1 MSMDLLER
9 LFSLKGKVALITGGY
24 GGIGRLMA
32 ETYAEVGASVVLVA
46 RSEESC
52 RAAAEGISKRFG
64 VKAVGKAMDVRDSAM
79 VTRVVLET
87 VRELGQIDILVNAA
101 GVPGSERPV
110 LEMTDEDLDHVI
122 GIDFRGTFLTS
133 REVGREMVKRKS
145 GHIINIASIM
155 ARTCARNLAGY
166 CASKAAVVQLT
177 RVMAL
182 ELMRDNIQVNALC
195 PGYFLTDFHRDF
207 FQSVTGR
214 KFIKKMIPMN
224 RAGDAEELKSTALY
238 LATCPPFLTG
248 AELYIDGGHTLV

>member
-1 MSMDLLER
+1 MDLLER

-24 GGIGRLMA
+24 RGIGRLMA

-46 RSEESC
+46 RSEERC
-52 RAAAEGISKRFG
+52 RAAAEDISMRFG
-64 VKAVGKAMDVRDSAM
+64 VKAMGRAMDVRDSAM
-79 VTRVVLET
+79 VTSVVQET

-195 PGYFLTDFHRDF
+195 PGYFLTDFNRDF

-214 KFIKKMIPMN
+214 NLIKKMIPMN
-224 RAGDAEELKSTALY
+224 RVGDVDELKSTALY

>member
-1 MSMDLLER
+1 MSMDLVER

-24 GGIGRLMA
+24 RGIGRLMA

-52 RAAAEGISKRFG
+52 RTAAKDISKRFS
-64 VKAVGKAMDVRDSAM
+64 VEAVGKAMDVRDSAM
-79 VTRVVLET
+79 VSSIVQET
-87 VRELGQIDILVNAA
+87 VREFGQIDILVNAA
-101 GVPGSERPV
+101 GVPGSEKPV
-110 LEMTDEDLDHVI
+110 LEMTDDDLDHVI

-133 REVGREMVKRKS
+133 REVAREMVKRKS
-145 GHIINIASIM
+145 GKIINIASIM
-155 ARTCARNLAGY
+155 ARICTRNLAGY

-195 PGYFLTDFHRDF
+195 PGYFLTDFNRDF

-214 KFIKKMIPMN
+214 KLIKKMIPMN
-224 RAGDAEELKSTALY
+224 RVGDVDELKSTALY

>member
-24 GGIGRLMA
+24 RGIGRLMA

-46 RSEESC
+46 RSEERC
-52 RAAAEGISKRFG
+52 RAAAEETSKRFG

-79 VTRVVLET
+79 VTSVVQET

-195 PGYFLTDFHRDF
+195 PGYFLTDFNRDF
-207 FQSVTGR
+207 FQSATGR
-214 KFIKKMIPMN
+214 NLIKKMIPMN
-224 RAGDAEELKSTALY
+224 RVGDVDELKSTALY
-238 LATCPPFLTG
+238 LATCPPFLMG
-248 AELYIDGGHTLV
+248 AEIYIDGGHTLI